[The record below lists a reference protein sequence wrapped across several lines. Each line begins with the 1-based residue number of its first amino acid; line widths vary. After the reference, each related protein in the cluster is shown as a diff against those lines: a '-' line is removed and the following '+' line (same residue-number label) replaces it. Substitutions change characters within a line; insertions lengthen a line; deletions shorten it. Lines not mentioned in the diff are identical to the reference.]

1 MSCSCIHFLPSC
13 GPHFL
18 RELPYSLLTP
28 KFSLKESR
36 DAAHSLFPQLGQ
48 GRQLKICKCWHLRV
62 AMQAGSWSGA
72 QSFGHFPGLSAL
84 GRRAIEKPT
93 HAYTVNNR
101 GTFAKQLSPPPHFL
115 HQTFQGCSQTS
126 ITQNLLEARRSLGG
140 LSGRSEFL
148 GGVCGAAHCGLEPLR
163 TKAGFG
169 SILGWRS
176 HTRSSERGGGGGSQ
190 FEKVCGMI
198 PIPSSIGESRL
209 WNPPLRQRVTS

>member
-48 GRQLKICKCWHLRV
+48 GRQLKICECWHLRV
-62 AMQAGSWSGA
+62 AMQVGSWSGA
-72 QSFGHFPGLSAL
+72 QSLGHFPSLSAL

-101 GTFAKQLSPPPHFL
+101 GTFAKQLSPPPPFP
-115 HQTFQGCSQTS
+115 TS
-126 ITQNLLEARRSLGG
+126 DFSGLFPDQHHPELARS
-140 LSGRSEFL
+140 
-148 GGVCGAAHCGLEPLR
+148 PQ
-163 TKAGFG
+163 K
-169 SILGWRS
+169 LGWPEWS
-176 HTRSSERGGGGGSQ
+176 
-190 FEKVCGMI
+190 V
-198 PIPSSIGESRL
+198 
-209 WNPPLRQRVTS
+209 